1 MFLLHQIRQSITEFW
16 QDVSQPLEL
25 TDEEKHVR
33 IQFLSSLLTIMI
45 PTLFLIFVS
54 RLIFLET
61 PTGRTYF
68 IFSITFIT
76 VFILYFLARSGR
88 YQLTIN
94 TIYLLGTTVILINAA
109 TSRPPYYEIS
119 YLLILPFVAAMLISL
134 RETIFWIIFTVT
146 AFVIFGVIL
155 ILPDSSRAFSGL
167 LQQAIVFNIFIMVAA
182 YQRNRL
188 DRERQHLAHE
198 KGQRELVQFLLTS
211 ISHDFRTPL
220 SVINSSIYLLK
231 QSFTDSGQIERAD
244 KITAQTKRLDRMM
257 QDINTLA
264 QLEFNTSVTLNELD
278 LKQVLTQTISMLQG
292 SADSKQI
299 SILTDFS
306 IESAKVLAS
315 YGELNRMTK
324 HLLENAIKYT
334 PESGTITLRLFNQS
348 KHVVLEIEDTG
359 IGIDPQ
365 DLEQIFD
372 PFFRGDR
379 ARSSPGSGLGLA
391 LVKRSVELMQGK
403 IEAQSHSGAGTT
415 MRVTFNRAD

>member
-1 MFLLHQIRQSITEFW
+1 MFLLHQIRQSVTEFW

-45 PTLFLIFVS
+45 PALAIIFLARLIVSELPTARTYLIFG
-54 RLIFLET
+54 FA
-61 PTGRTYF
+61 Y
-68 IFSITFIT
+68 IT
-76 VFILYFLARSGR
+76 VFILYFVARTKR

-94 TIYLLGTTVILINAA
+94 TIYLLGTATVMINAA
-109 TSRPPYYEIS
+109 TSRPPYFEIS
-119 YLLILPFVAAMLISL
+119 YLLILPFVASMLISL
-134 RETIFWIIFTVT
+134 RETIFWVIVT
-146 AFVIFGVIL
+146 FIAFIVFGVTL
-155 ILPDSSRAFSGL
+155 VLPDTPGAFSDL
-167 LQQAIVFNIFIMVAA
+167 MELATVFNIFILLAA

-188 DRERQHLAHE
+188 ERERQHLAHE
-198 KGQRELVQFLLTS
+198 KGRRELVQFLLTS

-220 SVINSSIYLLK
+220 SVINSSVYLLK
-231 QSFTDSGQIERAD
+231 QSFHDEKQVERAD

-264 QLEFNTSVTLNELD
+264 QLEFNASVTLNELD
-278 LKQVLTQTISMLQG
+278 LKQVLTQTISTLQG
-292 SADSKQI
+292 LADSKQI
-299 SILTDFS
+299 SIQTDFS

-315 YGELNRMTK
+315 YEELIRMTK
-324 HLLENAIKYT
+324 HLLDNAIQYT
-334 PESGTITLRLFNQS
+334 PESGTITIRLFNQD
-348 KHVVLEIEDTG
+348 KHVILEIEDTG

-372 PFFRGDR
+372 PFFRTDR

-415 MRVTFNRAD
+415 MRVTFNRAG